1 MKFSNIKKIRKEFN
15 LTQKEIASILNVDR
29 TTYTGWET
37 GKNTIPL
44 AKLLD
49 FSNYFKYS
57 IDYILGTSKNNN
69 FTTQLKIDLVTIGK
83 NLKKIRKK
91 FNLTQN
97 DICKFLKIAKSTY
110 SSYETGKILIQTQY
124 IYKIAKKFNFGFMSS
139 F

>member
-1 MKFSNIKKIRKEFN
+1 MFLVEQMKGKLDNMKFSNIKKIRKEFN

-57 IDYILGTSKNNN
+57 IDYILRTSKNNN

-110 SSYETGKILIQTQY
+110 SSY
-124 IYKIAKKFNFGFMSS
+124 
-139 F
+139 

>member
-57 IDYILGTSKNNN
+57 IDYILETSKNNN

-110 SSYETGKILIQTQY
+110 SSY
-124 IYKIAKKFNFGFMSS
+124 
-139 F
+139 

>member
-1 MKFSNIKKIRKEFN
+1 MFLVEQMKGKLDNMKFSNIKKIRKEFN

-57 IDYILGTSKNNN
+57 IDYILETSKNNN

-110 SSYETGKILIQTQY
+110 SSY
-124 IYKIAKKFNFGFMSS
+124 
-139 F
+139 